1 MGSETAMVVG
11 APETFGDITV
21 QRLDFTIAEGTL
33 TVEVGRTTHEYV
45 IDPAWDRGELGPAVN
60 AWTTVESYWSCSFT
74 DADVLEVESR
84 APVFELSW
92 DGGRAV
98 LPTVPGR
105 FFRATDEPRELR
117 VGHVSCLGYTH
128 PTRGTRVDA
137 DEVTVTALYPD
148 GSRRSVVAHRPI
160 EPVPVALAPPDDPA
174 PRRSGWLAL
183 VAVVVVVGAWA
194 ARASLR
200 STR

>member
-1 MGSETAMVVG
+1 MSPFTRLAAALTLAILLHATTASAMCMAPGSFVTPSEGALPPNPSLRVFTADRLPRVASETAMVAG

-45 IDPAWDRGELGPAVN
+45 IDPAWDRGEAGPAVT

-92 DGGRAV
+92 DGGRA
-98 LPTVPGR
+98 
-105 FFRATDEPRELR
+105 
-117 VGHVSCLGYTH
+117 
-128 PTRGTRVDA
+128 
-137 DEVTVTALYPD
+137 
-148 GSRRSVVAHRPI
+148 
-160 EPVPVALAPPDDPA
+160 
-174 PRRSGWLAL
+174 
-183 VAVVVVVGAWA
+183 
-194 ARASLR
+194 
-200 STR
+200 